1 MDGPRDTSGAGG
13 RVTKFD
19 CQIAVG
25 RYFEHLAA
33 RKYRCRPI
41 SKRSVLQVLA
51 LRRELVYL
59 NRSYLGVSA
68 GKKGSKWGM
77 GLF

>member
-1 MDGPRDTSGAGG
+1 M
-13 RVTKFD
+13 
-19 CQIAVG
+19 
-25 RYFEHLAA
+25 
-33 RKYRCRPI
+33 
-41 SKRSVLQVLA
+41 LA